1 MKKLKIFA
9 MILWFTM
16 LISTINLAQ
25 AQTFKNLDDAPHD
38 ITYFKKFQT
47 GEPQVRVVYGRPV
60 TTNDK
65 VFGEVIPFGRVWRT
79 GANETTEI
87 KFYQDAMF
95 GNKLVKK
102 GTYSLYTI
110 PGESYWTIILNS
122 ETDTLGSFFYNEEL
136 DVARIQVPSIAEQP
150 IDIFTIGFDQ
160 KNYGT
165 QMILAW
171 GETRVK
177 VPLYLEKEL
186 IS

>member
-9 MILWFTM
+9 MILWFMM

-25 AQTFKNLDDAPHD
+25 AQTFKHLDEVPHD
-38 ITYFKKFQT
+38 ITYYKKTQT
-47 GEPQVRVVYGRPV
+47 GEPQIKVVYGRPE
-60 TTNDK
+60 TDNQK
-65 VFGEVIPFGRVWRT
+65 VFGEIIPFGQVWRT

-87 KFYQDAMF
+87 KFYQDLMF
-95 GNKLVKK
+95 GNILVKE

-110 PGESYWTIILNS
+110 PGETYWTIILNS

-136 DVARIQVPSIAEQP
+136 DVARIEVPSLAEQQ
-150 IDIFTIGFDQ
+150 INVFTIGFDQ